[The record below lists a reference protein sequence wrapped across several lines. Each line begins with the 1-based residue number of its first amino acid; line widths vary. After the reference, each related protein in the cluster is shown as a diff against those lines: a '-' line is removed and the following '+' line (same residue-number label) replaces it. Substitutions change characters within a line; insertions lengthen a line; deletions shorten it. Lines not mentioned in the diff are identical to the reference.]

1 MYDIRDVLTKGIEIA
16 SKKKKLYEHIRDN
29 NGDVRVRTVANIL
42 IDAVNSDIVH
52 YQMMIKNVTDEMAED
67 IDFGT
72 YDKISSLVN
81 QFSRLMIAPEIRD
94 RRQLLD
100 YSIEVE
106 KALYALLIDIK
117 GRLVTSEII
126 TSSISY
132 YVLLEMIVDKE
143 SFIQKLESF
152 KK

>member
-117 GRLVTSEII
+117 GRLVTSDII